1 MKLSLLGETFEQI
14 FSGFLHIQTLK
25 RIGEAY
31 AGGPKANS

>member
-14 FSGFLHIQTLK
+14 SSGFLHNQTLQL
-25 RIGEAY
+25 IGAAY